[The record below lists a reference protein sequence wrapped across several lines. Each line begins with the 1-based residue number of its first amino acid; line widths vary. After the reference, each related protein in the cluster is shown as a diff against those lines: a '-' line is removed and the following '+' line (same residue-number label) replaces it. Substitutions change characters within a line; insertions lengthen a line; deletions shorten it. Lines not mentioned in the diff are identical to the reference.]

1 MNRNGLTVLFSWFLV
16 FIWLVVIFY
25 LSAQPAADSSNLS
38 KKVTKVIIEK
48 AGPIIPLDSEVSTTE
63 NLIAKLEPSIR
74 KLGHFSEYFVLGLL
88 VANAFRVSGVFGF
101 KGFIFSLL
109 FCILY
114 AVSDEFHQYFVP
126 GRSTEFKDIV
136 MDTIGSIVGIGLY
149 SLISRIRQVIAK
161 I

>member
-38 KKVTKVIIEK
+38 KKVTKVIIE
-48 AGPIIPLDSEVSTTE
+48 IIPLDNEVSTTE

-88 VANAFRVSGVFGF
+88 VANAFRVSGVFGL

-136 MDTIGSIVGIGLY
+136 MDTIGSFVGIGLY

>member
-38 KKVTKVIIEK
+38 KKVTKVIIE
-48 AGPIIPLDSEVSTTE
+48 IIPLDSEVSTTE

-88 VANAFRVSGVFGF
+88 VANAFRVSGVFGL
-101 KGFIFSLL
+101 KGFIYSLL

-136 MDTIGSIVGIGLY
+136 MDTIGSVVGIGLY
-149 SLISRIRQVIAK
+149 SLISRIRRVIAK

>member
-1 MNRNGLTVLFSWFLV
+1 MYMNRNGLTVLFSWFLV

-25 LSAQPAADSSNLS
+25 LSTQPAADSSNLS
-38 KKVTKVIIEK
+38 KKVTKVIIE
-48 AGPIIPLDSEVSTTE
+48 IIPLDNEVSTTE

-88 VANAFRVSGVFGF
+88 VTNALRVSGVFGI
-101 KGFIFSLL
+101 KAFIYSLL

-126 GRSTEFKDIV
+126 GRSTEFGDVVI
-136 MDTIGSIVGIGLY
+136 DTIGSFIGVSLY
-149 SLISRIRQVIAK
+149 YLISRLRQVIANN
-161 I
+161 

>member
-38 KKVTKVIIEK
+38 KKVTKVIIE
-48 AGPIIPLDSEVSTTE
+48 IIPLDSEVSTTE

-88 VANAFRVSGVFGF
+88 VANAFRVSGVFGL
-101 KGFIFSLL
+101 KGFIYSLL

-126 GRSTEFKDIV
+126 GRSTEFSDIV
-136 MDTIGSIVGIGLY
+136 IDTIGSISGVGLY
-149 SLISRIRQVIAK
+149 FLISRIRQVIAK

>member
-1 MNRNGLTVLFSWFLV
+1 MNRNGLTVLFSWIAV

-38 KKVTKVIIEK
+38 KKVTKVIIE
-48 AGPIIPLDSEVSTTE
+48 IIPLDSEVSTTE

-88 VANAFRVSGVFGF
+88 VANALRVSGVFGF
-101 KGFIFSLL
+101 KGFIYSLL

-126 GRSTEFKDIV
+126 GRSTEFSDIL
-136 MDTIGSIVGIGLY
+136 MDTIGSVVGIGLY
-149 SLISRIRQVIAK
+149 FLVSRIRQVIAK

>member
-1 MNRNGLTVLFSWFLV
+1 MYMNRNGLTVLFSWFLV

-38 KKVTKVIIEK
+38 KKVTKVIIE
-48 AGPIIPLDSEVSTTE
+48 IIPLDNEVSTTE

-88 VANAFRVSGVFGF
+88 VANAFRVSGVFGL

-136 MDTIGSIVGIGLY
+136 MDTIGSFVGIGLY
-149 SLISRIRQVIAK
+149 SLISRIRQVIANN
-161 I
+161 